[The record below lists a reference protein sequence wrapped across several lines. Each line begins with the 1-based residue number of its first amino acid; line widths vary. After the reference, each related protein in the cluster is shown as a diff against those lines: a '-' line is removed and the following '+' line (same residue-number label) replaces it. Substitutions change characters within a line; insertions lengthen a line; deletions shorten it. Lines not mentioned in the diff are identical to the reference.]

1 MAKFP
6 WRLFLLLGDRVGS
19 TERSLAQRTRTGM
32 LVVHDELGQ
41 KSPYCK
47 WSTVYRKG
55 IIYTFVSKDIF
66 PCYREL

>member
-41 KSPYCK
+41 SLLIASGALYIGKA
-47 WSTVYRKG
+47 
-55 IIYTFVSKDIF
+55 
-66 PCYREL
+66 